1 MITALSL
8 HGFVFPPHCNAST
21 RHVTVPAIRVAP
33 TKSSDSVCWSRS
45 RVPRLVG
52 SDPRGGDDLSSKM
65 TAVTETPPIGR
76 LMKKHQR
83 WVGVVIVSYGW
94 GTQGGR
100 GDVPK

>member
-8 HGFVFPPHCNAST
+8 HSFVFPPHCNAST
-21 RHVTVPAIRVAP
+21 RQVTVPAIRVAP

-45 RVPRLVG
+45 RVPRWVG
-52 SDPRGGDDLSSKM
+52 SDPRGRDDLSSKM

-94 GTQGGR
+94 GTKGGR